1 MATAEDAIPPGYLDP
16 PTNADADQADAYN
29 EQLEK
34 LVRERAEWNGLV
46 QTKNGR
52 EALATLGKFCGQGD
66 SPVRDTPENTF
77 VAIGRLEVWLFINER
92 LNLTDAEAFNLVRG
106 LPE

>member
-1 MATAEDAIPPGYLDP
+1 MSDAAYDPLSPPPVEEAAIEAADKMLDRLVLERQAWESMVATKDGRGAI
-16 PTNADADQADAYN
+16 
-29 EQLEK
+29 E
-34 LVRERAEWNGLV
+34 
-46 QTKNGR
+46 
-52 EALATLGKFCGQGD
+52 TLGKFCGQGD
-66 SPVRDTPENTF
+66 SPLRNSVENTM